1 MFRLIYTSDLHGDP
15 ELYRAAGDAALRT
28 SARAVVLG
36 GDLCPGTPSA
46 SSVQLPRSQPEF
58 LHNEVGPMI
67 ENWKRAHPALRVFA
81 IPGNDDCQTIL
92 AALIEL
98 EQKGLVE
105 NLHQRTLRMDS
116 YTLVGLSFVPPTPF
130 SIKDFERRES
140 KGESARE
147 PQIARSVVGTP
158 EGFREVEDF
167 DQYLDALPSIEE
179 ELDGLSLDDHPART
193 IAVIHCPP
201 FRTRCDVLFNG
212 QPIGS
217 RALRRWIER
226 HQPLLT
232 LHGHIHESPKM
243 SGAFFDRIGRTLVV
257 NPGASGREPHIVEID
272 LENLAVLDHSVYG
285 RRET

>member
-1 MFRLIYTSDLHGDP
+1 MLRIIYTSDLHGDQ
-15 ELYRAAGDAALRT
+15 ELYRAAGEAALRT

-58 LHNEVGPMI
+58 LLNEVGPMV
-67 ENWKRAHPALRVFA
+67 EGWKRAHPALRIFA

-92 AALIEL
+92 AALHEL
-98 EQKGLVE
+98 EERGLVE
-105 NLHQRTLRMDS
+105 NLHQRVLKLDS
-116 YTLVGLSFVPPTPF
+116 FTLVGLSFVPPTPF
-130 SIKDFERRES
+130 SIKDFERRDSE
-140 KGESARE
+140 GDSARE
-147 PQIARSVVGTP
+147 PQIARSVVGTSA
-158 EGFREVEDF
+158 GFRDVADF
-167 DQYLDALPSIEE
+167 EQYLEALPTIKE
-179 ELDGLSLDDHPART
+179 ELDRLSIDDPERT
-193 IAVIHCPP
+193 VAVIHCPP

-217 RALRRWIER
+217 RAVRRWIER

-243 SGAFFDRIGRTLVV
+243 TGSFFDRIGRTLII
-257 NPGASGREPHIVEID
+257 NPGASGREPHTVEID
-272 LENLAVLDHSVYG
+272 IENLSVLEHSFYG

>member
-1 MFRLIYTSDLHGDP
+1 MLPLIYTSDLHGDP
-15 ELYRAAGDAALRT
+15 EIYRAAGGAALRT

-46 SSVQLPRSQPEF
+46 SSINLPRSQPEF
-58 LHNEVGPMI
+58 LLNEVGPMV
-67 ENWKRAHPALRVFA
+67 EGWKRAHPALRVLA

-92 AALIEL
+92 AALSEL
-98 EQKGLVE
+98 EQRGLVE
-105 NLHQRTLRMDS
+105 NLHQRALRMDS
-116 YTLVGLSFVPPTPF
+116 HTLVGLSFVPPTPF
-130 SIKDFERRES
+130 SIKDFERRDL
-140 KGESARE
+140 KADSARE
-147 PQIARSVVGTP
+147 PQIARSVVGTAD
-158 EGFREVEDF
+158 GFREVQDF
-167 DQYLDALPSIEE
+167 DAYLKALPSIEE
-179 ELDGLSLDDHPART
+179 ELEALPLHDPSRT

-201 FRTRCDVLFNG
+201 FQTRCDALFSG

-217 RALRRWIER
+217 RALRRWIEL

-257 NPGASGREPHIVEID
+257 NPGASARTPHLVHID
-272 LENLAVLDHSVYG
+272 LENLSILEHSVYG